1 MRKRPVILWK
11 TFYSQK
17 YETKKI
23 QIALGT
29 PIEKWADENRGVI
42 MDSIYYN
49 LSEFIESQE
58 DDRVIL
64 QVIPTMNQRNRVQ
77 NSIEPPMNVDFII
90 SKDDIDLTIKK
101 VLDYYIEIEEYE
113 KCAEIVKMQ
122 NQKDNPKPK
131 KIIRRKRKE
140 V

>member
-1 MRKRPVILWK
+1 MKP
-11 TFYSQK
+11 
-17 YETKKI
+17 KKI

-140 V
+140 I

>member
-1 MRKRPVILWK
+1 MKP
-11 TFYSQK
+11 
-17 YETKKI
+17 KKI
-23 QIALGT
+23 QVELGT
-29 PIEKWADENRGVI
+29 PIERWADENRGLI

-49 LSEFIESQE
+49 LSEFIESEE
-58 DDRVIL
+58 DDRVVL
-64 QVIPTMNQRNRVQ
+64 QVIPTMIQRSRIQ
-77 NSIEPPMNVDFII
+77 RDIEPPMNVDFII

-101 VLDYYIEIEEYE
+101 VLDYYVEIEEYE

-131 KIIRRKRKE
+131 KIVRRKRKE

>member
-1 MRKRPVILWK
+1 MKP
-11 TFYSQK
+11 
-17 YETKKI
+17 KKI
-23 QIALGT
+23 QVELGT
-29 PIEKWADENRGVI
+29 PIERWADENRGLI

-49 LSEFIESQE
+49 LSEFIESEE
-58 DDRVIL
+58 DDRVVL
-64 QVIPTMNQRNRVQ
+64 QVIPTMIQRSRIQ
-77 NSIEPPMNVDFII
+77 KDMELPMNVDFII

-101 VLDYYIEIEEYE
+101 VLDYYVEIEEYE

-140 V
+140 G

>member
-1 MRKRPVILWK
+1 MKP
-11 TFYSQK
+11 
-17 YETKKI
+17 KKI
-23 QIALGT
+23 QIAIGT
-29 PIEKWADENRGVI
+29 PIERWADENRGLI

-49 LSEFIESQE
+49 LSEFIESEE

-64 QVIPTMNQRNRVQ
+64 QVIPTMMQRSRLQ
-77 NSIEPPMNVDFII
+77 KDMELPMNVDFII

-101 VLDYYIEIEEYE
+101 VLDYYVEIEEYE

>member
-1 MRKRPVILWK
+1 MKP
-11 TFYSQK
+11 
-17 YETKKI
+17 KKI

>member
-1 MRKRPVILWK
+1 MKP
-11 TFYSQK
+11 
-17 YETKKI
+17 KKI
-23 QIALGT
+23 QVALGT
-29 PIEKWADENRGVI
+29 PIERWADENRGLI

-49 LSEFIESQE
+49 LSEFIESEE
-58 DDRVIL
+58 DDRVVL
-64 QVIPTMNQRNRVQ
+64 QVIPTMIQRSRIQ
-77 NSIEPPMNVDFII
+77 RDIEPPMNVDFII

-101 VLDYYIEIEEYE
+101 VLDYYVEIEEYE

>member
-1 MRKRPVILWK
+1 MKP
-11 TFYSQK
+11 
-17 YETKKI
+17 KKI
-23 QIALGT
+23 QVELGT
-29 PIEKWADENRGVI
+29 PIERWADENRGLI

-49 LSEFIESQE
+49 LSEFIESEE
-58 DDRVIL
+58 DDRVVL
-64 QVIPTMNQRNRVQ
+64 QVIPTMIQRSRIQ
-77 NSIEPPMNVDFII
+77 KDMELPMNVDFII

-101 VLDYYIEIEEYE
+101 VLDYYVEIEEYE

-131 KIIRRKRKE
+131 KIVRRKRKE

>member
-1 MRKRPVILWK
+1 MKP
-11 TFYSQK
+11 
-17 YETKKI
+17 KKI
-23 QIALGT
+23 QVALGT

>member
-1 MRKRPVILWK
+1 MKP
-11 TFYSQK
+11 
-17 YETKKI
+17 KKI
-23 QIALGT
+23 QVELGI
-29 PIEKWADENRGVI
+29 PIERWADENRGLI

-49 LSEFIESQE
+49 LSEFIESEE
-58 DDRVIL
+58 DDRVVL
-64 QVIPTMNQRNRVQ
+64 QVIPTMIQRSRIQ
-77 NSIEPPMNVDFII
+77 RDIEPPMNVDFII

-101 VLDYYIEIEEYE
+101 VLDYYVEIEEYE

-140 V
+140 I

>member
-1 MRKRPVILWK
+1 MKP
-11 TFYSQK
+11 
-17 YETKKI
+17 KKI
-23 QIALGT
+23 QVALGT
-29 PIEKWADENRGVI
+29 PIERWADENRGLI

-49 LSEFIESQE
+49 LSEFIDSEE
-58 DDRVIL
+58 DDRVVL
-64 QVIPTMNQRNRVQ
+64 QVIPTMIQRSRIQ
-77 NSIEPPMNVDFII
+77 KDMELPMNVDFII

-101 VLDYYIEIEEYE
+101 VLDYYVEIEEYE

>member
-1 MRKRPVILWK
+1 MKP
-11 TFYSQK
+11 
-17 YETKKI
+17 KKI
-23 QIALGT
+23 QVAIGT
-29 PIEKWADENRGVI
+29 PIERWADENRGLI

-49 LSEFIESQE
+49 LSEFIESEE
-58 DDRVIL
+58 DDRVVL
-64 QVIPTMNQRNRVQ
+64 QVIPTMIQRSRIQ
-77 NSIEPPMNVDFII
+77 KDMELPMNVDFII

-101 VLDYYIEIEEYE
+101 VLDYYVEIEEYE

>member
-1 MRKRPVILWK
+1 MKP
-11 TFYSQK
+11 
-17 YETKKI
+17 KKI
-23 QIALGT
+23 EIDLGT
-29 PIEKWADENRGVI
+29 PIDKWADENRGVI

>member
-1 MRKRPVILWK
+1 MKP
-11 TFYSQK
+11 
-17 YETKKI
+17 KKI
-23 QIALGT
+23 QVALGT
-29 PIEKWADENRGVI
+29 PIERWADENRGLI

-49 LSEFIESQE
+49 LSEFIESEE
-58 DDRVIL
+58 DDRVVL
-64 QVIPTMNQRNRVQ
+64 QVIPTMIQRSRIQ
-77 NSIEPPMNVDFII
+77 RDIEPPMNVDFII

-101 VLDYYIEIEEYE
+101 VLDYYVEIEEYE

-131 KIIRRKRKE
+131 KIVRRKRKE

>member
-1 MRKRPVILWK
+1 MKP
-11 TFYSQK
+11 
-17 YETKKI
+17 KKI
-23 QIALGT
+23 QVALGT
-29 PIEKWADENRGVI
+29 PIERWADENRGLI

-49 LSEFIESQE
+49 LSEFIESEE
-58 DDRVIL
+58 DDRVVL
-64 QVIPTMNQRNRVQ
+64 QVIPTMIQRSRIQ
-77 NSIEPPMNVDFII
+77 KDMELPMNVDFII

>member
-1 MRKRPVILWK
+1 MKP
-11 TFYSQK
+11 
-17 YETKKI
+17 KKI
-23 QIALGT
+23 QVALGT
-29 PIEKWADENRGVI
+29 PIERWADENRGLI

-49 LSEFIESQE
+49 LSEFIESEE
-58 DDRVIL
+58 DDRVVL
-64 QVIPTMNQRNRVQ
+64 QVIPTMIQRSRIQ
-77 NSIEPPMNVDFII
+77 KDMELPMNVDFII

-101 VLDYYIEIEEYE
+101 VLDYYVEIEEYE

>member
-1 MRKRPVILWK
+1 MKP
-11 TFYSQK
+11 
-17 YETKKI
+17 KKI

-64 QVIPTMNQRNRVQ
+64 QVTPTMNQRNRVQ

>member
-1 MRKRPVILWK
+1 MKP
-11 TFYSQK
+11 
-17 YETKKI
+17 KKI

-29 PIEKWADENRGVI
+29 PIERWADENRGLI

-49 LSEFIESQE
+49 LSEFIESEE

-64 QVIPTMNQRNRVQ
+64 QVIPTMSQRSRLQ
-77 NSIEPPMNVDFII
+77 KDMELPMNVDFII

-101 VLDYYIEIEEYE
+101 VLDYYVEIEEYE

>member
-1 MRKRPVILWK
+1 MKP
-11 TFYSQK
+11 
-17 YETKKI
+17 KKI
-23 QIALGT
+23 QVALGT
-29 PIEKWADENRGVI
+29 PIERWADENRGLI

-49 LSEFIESQE
+49 LSEFIESEE
-58 DDRVIL
+58 DDRVVL
-64 QVIPTMNQRNRVQ
+64 QVIPTMIQRSRIQ
-77 NSIEPPMNVDFII
+77 KDIEPPMNVDFII

-101 VLDYYIEIEEYE
+101 VLDYYVEIEEYE

>member
-1 MRKRPVILWK
+1 MKP
-11 TFYSQK
+11 
-17 YETKKI
+17 KKI
-23 QIALGT
+23 QVELGT
-29 PIEKWADENRGVI
+29 PIERWADENRGLI

-49 LSEFIESQE
+49 LSEFIESEE
-58 DDRVIL
+58 DDRVVL
-64 QVIPTMNQRNRVQ
+64 QVIPTMIQRSRIQ
-77 NSIEPPMNVDFII
+77 KDMELPMNVDFII

-101 VLDYYIEIEEYE
+101 VLDYYVEIEEYE

>member
-1 MRKRPVILWK
+1 MKP
-11 TFYSQK
+11 
-17 YETKKI
+17 KKI

-58 DDRVIL
+58 DDRVVL

-77 NSIEPPMNVDFII
+77 NFIEPPMNVDFII

-131 KIIRRKRKE
+131 KNIRRKRKE

>member
-1 MRKRPVILWK
+1 MKP
-11 TFYSQK
+11 
-17 YETKKI
+17 KKI
-23 QIALGT
+23 QVELGT
-29 PIEKWADENRGVI
+29 PIEKWADENRGLI
-42 MDSIYYN
+42 MDSIYCN

-58 DDRVIL
+58 DDRVVL
-64 QVIPTMNQRNRVQ
+64 QVIPIMAQRSRIQ
-77 NSIEPPMNVDFII
+77 KQIEPPMNVDFII

-101 VLDYYIEIEEYE
+101 VLDYYVEIEEYE

>member
-1 MRKRPVILWK
+1 MKP
-11 TFYSQK
+11 
-17 YETKKI
+17 KKI

-58 DDRVIL
+58 DDRVVL

-140 V
+140 I

>member
-1 MRKRPVILWK
+1 
-11 TFYSQK
+11 
-17 YETKKI
+17 
-23 QIALGT
+23 
-29 PIEKWADENRGVI
+29 

-49 LSEFIESQE
+49 LSEFIESEE
-58 DDRVIL
+58 DDRLLL
-64 QVIPTMNQRNRVQ
+64 QVIPTMTQRSRIQ
-77 NSIEPPMNVDFII
+77 KQIEPPMNVDFII

-122 NQKDNPKPK
+122 NQKDTPKPK
-131 KIIRRKRKE
+131 KIVRRKRKE

>member
-1 MRKRPVILWK
+1 MKP
-11 TFYSQK
+11 
-17 YETKKI
+17 KKI
-23 QIALGT
+23 QVALGT
-29 PIEKWADENRGVI
+29 PIERWADENRGLI

-49 LSEFIESQE
+49 LSEFIESEE
-58 DDRVIL
+58 DDRVVL
-64 QVIPTMNQRNRVQ
+64 QVIPTMMQRSRLQ
-77 NSIEPPMNVDFII
+77 KDMELPMNVDFII

-101 VLDYYIEIEEYE
+101 VLDYYVEIEEYE

>member
-1 MRKRPVILWK
+1 MKP
-11 TFYSQK
+11 
-17 YETKKI
+17 KKI
-23 QIALGT
+23 QVALGT
-29 PIEKWADENRGVI
+29 PIERWAEENRGLI

-49 LSEFIESQE
+49 LSEFIESEE
-58 DDRVIL
+58 DDRVVL
-64 QVIPTMNQRNRVQ
+64 QVIPTMIQRSRIQ
-77 NSIEPPMNVDFII
+77 KDMELPMNVDFII

-101 VLDYYIEIEEYE
+101 VLDYYVEIEEYE

>member
-1 MRKRPVILWK
+1 MKP
-11 TFYSQK
+11 
-17 YETKKI
+17 KKI

-140 V
+140 G

>member
-1 MRKRPVILWK
+1 MKP
-11 TFYSQK
+11 
-17 YETKKI
+17 KKI
-23 QIALGT
+23 QVALGT
-29 PIEKWADENRGVI
+29 PIERWADENRGLI

-49 LSEFIESQE
+49 LSEFIESEE
-58 DDRVIL
+58 DDRVVL
-64 QVIPTMNQRNRVQ
+64 QVIPTMIQRSRIQ
-77 NSIEPPMNVDFII
+77 KDMELPMNVDFII

-101 VLDYYIEIEEYE
+101 VLDYYVEIEEYE

-140 V
+140 G

>member
-1 MRKRPVILWK
+1 MKP
-11 TFYSQK
+11 
-17 YETKKI
+17 KKI
-23 QIALGT
+23 QVELGI
-29 PIEKWADENRGVI
+29 PIERWADENRGLI

-49 LSEFIESQE
+49 LSEFIESEE
-58 DDRVIL
+58 DDRVVL
-64 QVIPTMNQRNRVQ
+64 QVIPTMIQRSRIQ
-77 NSIEPPMNVDFII
+77 RDIEPPMNVDFII

-140 V
+140 I

>member
-1 MRKRPVILWK
+1 MKP
-11 TFYSQK
+11 
-17 YETKKI
+17 KKI
-23 QIALGT
+23 QVAPGT
-29 PIEKWADENRGVI
+29 PIERWADENRGLI

-58 DDRVIL
+58 DDRVVL
-64 QVIPTMNQRNRVQ
+64 QVIPTMIQRNRIQ
-77 NSIEPPMNVDFII
+77 KYTEPLMNVDFII

-131 KIIRRKRKE
+131 KIIRRKHKE
-140 V
+140 I

>member
-1 MRKRPVILWK
+1 MKP
-11 TFYSQK
+11 
-17 YETKKI
+17 KKI
-23 QIALGT
+23 QVELGT
-29 PIEKWADENRGVI
+29 PIERWADENRGLI

-49 LSEFIESQE
+49 LSEFIESEE
-58 DDRVIL
+58 DDRVVL
-64 QVIPTMNQRNRVQ
+64 QVIPTMIQRSRIQ
-77 NSIEPPMNVDFII
+77 RDIEPPMNVDFII

-101 VLDYYIEIEEYE
+101 VLDYYVEIEEYE

>member
-1 MRKRPVILWK
+1 MKP
-11 TFYSQK
+11 
-17 YETKKI
+17 KKI
-23 QIALGT
+23 EIDLRI
-29 PIEKWADENRGVI
+29 PIEKWADENRGLI

-64 QVIPTMNQRNRVQ
+64 QVIPTLVQRSRIQ
-77 NSIEPPMNVDFII
+77 KQIESPANVDFII
-90 SKDDIDLTIKK
+90 SKDDIDLTMKK
-101 VLDYYIEIEEYE
+101 VLDYYVEIEEYE

-122 NQKDNPKPK
+122 NREDIPKPK
-131 KIIRRKRKE
+131 KIIRKKLKG